1 MSYEQRKKHRIL
13 LEHMMLRTLAGMF
26 NGDDFKTLILALVD
40 FSENEEE
47 ATFPPG
53 SPLEI
58 AFRMI
63 RPQILAD
70 SERYRMLQERGRK
83 GGLASAK
90 KRSDNKNDADC

>member
-1 MSYEQRKKHRIL
+1 MSYEQRKKHGIL

-53 SPLEI
+53 SPLGI
-58 AFRMI
+58 AFQMI

-90 KRSDNKNDADC
+90 KRSGNENDAD